1 MSCCYVVCTHPGCV
15 CETVG
20 VDGVLRCEC
29 VLLFCSMY
37 THSVCET
44 VGVDGVLRC
53 ECVLLLCS
61 MYTHRVCV

>member
-1 MSCCYVVCTHPGCV
+1 MSCCYVVCTHTGCV

-20 VDGVLRCEC
+20 VDGV
-29 VLLFCSMY
+29 M
-37 THSVCET
+37 
-44 VGVDGVLRC
+44 RC